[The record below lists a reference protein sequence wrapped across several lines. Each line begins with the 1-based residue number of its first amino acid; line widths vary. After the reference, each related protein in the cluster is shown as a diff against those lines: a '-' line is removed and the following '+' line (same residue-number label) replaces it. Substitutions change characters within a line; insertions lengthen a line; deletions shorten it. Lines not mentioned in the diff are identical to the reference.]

1 MSNIVTLDEVR
12 RHLRYPAA
20 DTQDDAALSSVFIP
34 AADEVMRKE
43 CGDNVPTQYLENYN
57 GGDNAI
63 YLDHKPVLSV
73 ENVREGWGFA
83 NYDLD
88 FIQVDTLPSNI
99 SMFAY
104 SLDSPLTG
112 TITRR
117 TAGNINIPFMRGVN
131 NIQVIYTAGR
141 DPVPPVIKLASL
153 ELIAHWWQ
161 NSQQRAS
168 TQATGS
174 GFDVVNQDFPRS
186 GAMLYTPINQGV
198 PYRILEMIKVY
209 RSEPIIG

>member
-1 MSNIVTLDEVR
+1 MANIISLDELR

-20 DTQDDAALSSVFIP
+20 DTQDDAALQFHID

-43 CGDNVPTQYLENYN
+43 CGDNVPQQYLENYD
-57 GGDNAI
+57 GGYDAI
-63 YLDHKPVLSV
+63 YLNHKPVLSV

-88 FIQVDTLPSNI
+88 FIEVDTLPGVT

-104 SLDSPLTG
+104 SLDAPNVG
-112 TITRR
+112 MITRR
-117 TAGNINIPFMRGVN
+117 TAGNINIKFMRGVS
-131 NIQVIYTAGR
+131 NIQVLYTAGR
-141 DPVPPVIKLASL
+141 DPIPPVIKLAEC
-153 ELIAHWWQ
+153 ELIAHWWT
-161 NSQQRAS
+161 NSQMRTS
-168 TQATGS
+168 GQATGS
-174 GFDVVNQDFPRS
+174 AFDAVNQDFPRS
-186 GAMLYTPINQGV
+186 GATLFTPINQGV